1 MKEIYVFMK
10 DEYLQ
15 RRLIYNLIVL
25 AVLCLCSMIT
35 QYMSFVLCAFCLV
48 ILGFSTEEEGFCYL
62 AFLMPFCNVIRA
74 FDVEWIYISLL
85 ALYTLFLTIK
95 MLVKKEFKIKIPI
108 IILILLLIIE
118 MLLPIGA
125 YDGLKF
131 EFIGIILLSFLL
143 PAVIWQKRDK
153 INLKK
158 FLYVS
163 FISFIYSV
171 VLAFFV
177 KFIPNA
183 NQFIPIFY
191 AEGGVRFSALFSNPN
206 ILSQFCVFLT
216 TLFMCY
222 LTYAQKKPLPA
233 FCLVVITFIG
243 LYTRSKSFYLLTFLN
258 ILVMGVLIFRYLL
271 NLKVKKGY
279 LFLYVVCCVAALAL
293 CVALFSTRIDFSEIF
308 DLSILTT
315 GRTEIWMNALKE
327 VVSSPITL
335 LFGLGLASRIEWG
348 DILYGAHSSFI
359 EIIYKLGIV
368 GGLIILSILVIAV
381 VYMLKTKKRKLKFI
395 NVYPLLIILLYSC
408 FETTISIYAI
418 LLISILL
425 LLLSDNVFAQE
436 EQKIVQQNLTKE

>member
-35 QYMSFVLCAFCLV
+35 QYMSFVLFAFCLV

-62 AFLMPFCNVIRA
+62 GFLLPFCNVVRICDIQFIHIA
-74 FDVEWIYISLL
+74 LV
-85 ALYTLFLTIK
+85 ALYTMFLTIK
-95 MLVKKEFKIKIPI
+95 MLIKKEFKIKLPI

-163 FISFIYSV
+163 FIALIVSV
-171 VLAFFV
+171 VISFFV
-177 KFIPNA
+177 GFIPNA
-183 NQFIPIFY
+183 NQFIEVYY
-191 AEGGVRFSALFSNPN
+191 ADGGRRFSALFNNPN
-206 ILSQFCVFLT
+206 ILSQYCVFLT

-222 LTYAQKKPLPA
+222 LTYAQKKYLPA
-233 FCLVVITFIG
+233 LCLVIITFIG
-243 LYTRSKSFYLLTFLN
+243 LYTRSKSFYLLTSLN
-258 ILVMGVLIFRYLL
+258 IVVVGVLIYRYLVD
-271 NLKVKKGY
+271 LKTSKGK
-279 LFLYVVCCVAALAL
+279 LALYVIGCIAALAL
-293 CVALFSTRIDFSEIF
+293 CVALFSTRIDFSQLF
-308 DLSILTT
+308 DLSALTT
-315 GRTEIWMNALKE
+315 GRTEIWINALKE
-327 VVSSPITL
+327 VVSTPLSL
-335 LFGLGLASRIEWG
+335 LFGLGLATRVEWSEG
-348 DILYGAHSSFI
+348 LYAAHSSFI

-368 GGLIILSILVIAV
+368 GGLLILAILVIAV

-395 NVYPLLIILLYSC
+395 SVYPLLIILLYSC

-418 LLISILL
+418 LIISISLL
-425 LLLSDNVFAQE
+425 VLDDNVFIKE
-436 EQKIVQQNLTKE
+436 EQKIINKN